1 MKQKYIITGASGLV
15 ARYII
20 DKLSQLGTNQIIAVS
35 SHLDNIV
42 QKYNH
47 LSNVKCVDNQ
57 DVTRFLRGGGVII
70 HCAFTRVNSGQP
82 VSDSIN
88 YAERIFRL
96 AKEYDAAAV
105 INISTRSVYIEP
117 EEGELNKED
126 SELNYNGYISMG
138 KIVVE
143 KMLENIFHDTKTKYS
158 SLRLASVNELKTDN
172 TMVRPLNV
180 FVNNVIQGLPIK
192 VIGGMQ
198 TMSFIDPRDVAD
210 AVWALLNIEEWKPV
224 YNVGTGW
231 LCTESLLNM
240 AQRVVRIGKKY
251 GYSEV
256 PILVEEKQINQR
268 AGLDISLISKDTG
281 WTPQVTLDDMIESLY
296 KMLA

>member
-47 LSNVKCVDNQ
+47 LSNVKCADNQ
-57 DVTRFLRGGGVII
+57 NIGEFLRGGVII

-143 KMLENIFHDTKTKYS
+143 KMLENMFHDTKTKFS
-158 SLRLASVNELKTDN
+158 NLRLASVNELKTDN
-172 TMVRPLNV
+172 AMVRPLNV
-180 FVNNVIQGLPIK
+180 FVNNVIHGLPIK
-192 VIGGMQ
+192 VVGGMQ

-210 AVWALLNIEEWKPV
+210 AVCALLNIEEWKPV

-240 AQRVVRIGKKY
+240 AQRVVKIGIKN
-251 GYSEV
+251 GYPEV

-281 WTPQVTLDDMIESLY
+281 WSPKVTLNDMIESLY

>member
-1 MKQKYIITGASGLV
+1 MEKKYIITGASGLV

-20 DKLSQLGTNQIIAVS
+20 EKLSQVDANQIIAVS
-35 SHLDNIV
+35 SRIENITQMYSHFANV
-42 QKYNH
+42 QCAENQ
-47 LSNVKCVDNQ
+47 CVTDF
-57 DVTRFLRGGGVII
+57 VRGGVII
-70 HCAFTRVNSGQP
+70 HCAFTRTNNGQP
-82 VSDSIN
+82 VAESVY
-88 YAERIFRL
+88 YAERIFQL
-96 AKEYDAAAV
+96 AKECEAAAV

-117 EEGELNKED
+117 KEGELNKED

-143 KMLENIFHDTKTKYS
+143 KMLENMFHDSRTKYS

-180 FVNNVIQGLPIK
+180 FVNNVIHGLPIK
-192 VIGGMQ
+192 VVGGMQ
-198 TMSFIDPRDVAD
+198 VMSFIDPRDVAD
-210 AVWALLNIEEWKPV
+210 AVCALLNIEEWKPV

-240 AQRVVRIGKKY
+240 AQRVVRIGINN

-256 PILVEEKQINQR
+256 PILVEDKQINQR

-281 WTPQVTLDDMIESLY
+281 WIPQVTLDDMIESLY
-296 KMLA
+296 KMLE